1 MILSLEKRFIFIH
14 IPKTAG
20 AMVTSLLEPYAIRPP
35 QNQFRRLLSHLPVPE
50 NPERAWLRVHDR
62 ASWLKRKLPSEIFDT
77 FFKFSVVRNPFDYAV
92 SYYAFLRMNRASRRH
107 QFARD
112 HSFGEF
118 LAYLDRKNLVGG
130 ITQSSYLTDGDGNCL
145 VDALL
150 RFEELGAE
158 LPPLL
163 ERLGIPVPAELP
175 RINVSS
181 RRPYREYY
189 SAADRVRAERIFR
202 DDLDRFG
209 YAFEGKAEANIQPSE
224 DWAEIL
230 NPAALLGGPRS
241 SRLWSARP

>member
-1 MILSLEKRFIFIH
+1 MILSLEKRFVFIH

-20 AMVTSLLEPYAIRPP
+20 AMVTSLLEPYALRPP
-35 QNQFRRLLSHLPVPE
+35 QSQFRRLLSHLPVPE

-62 ASWLKRKLPSEIFDT
+62 ASWLKRKLPSEIFDN

-107 QFARD
+107 EFARD

-163 ERLGIPVPAELP
+163 ERLGIPAPTELP

-209 YAFEGKAEANIQPSE
+209 YAFEGKPGSSTTTSALWST
-224 DWAEIL
+224 IL
-230 NPAALLGGPRS
+230 NPAELASPRNS
-241 SRLWSARP
+241 STFLPTRS